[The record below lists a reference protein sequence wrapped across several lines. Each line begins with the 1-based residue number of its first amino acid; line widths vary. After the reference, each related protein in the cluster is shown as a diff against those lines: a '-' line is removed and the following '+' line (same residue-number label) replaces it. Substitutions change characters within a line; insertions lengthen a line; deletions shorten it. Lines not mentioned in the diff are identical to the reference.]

1 MKVKIN
7 DIIDAVDFDSDM
19 SESFLNTKTEQVC
32 MFTDEELRAAEND
45 IDLSDSAEWYC
56 EAVASAKHYLENQN
70 DYLSLPNCGNFH
82 SGAPKS

>member
-1 MKVKIN
+1 MKVKID

-45 IDLSDSAEWYC
+45 
-56 EAVASAKHYLENQN
+56 V
-70 DYLSLPNCGNFH
+70 DYLILLSGIVKRLLVPNII
-82 SGAPKS
+82 